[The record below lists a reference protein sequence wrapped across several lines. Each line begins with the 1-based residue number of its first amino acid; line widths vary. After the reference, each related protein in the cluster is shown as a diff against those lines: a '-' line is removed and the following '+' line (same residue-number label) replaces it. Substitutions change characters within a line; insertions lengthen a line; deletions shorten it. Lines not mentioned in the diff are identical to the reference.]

1 MAMVASDAYAMY
13 YPHQVTLFFG
23 CVYVV
28 CECFLMFYTYKH
40 SGSYIVFCLCAWR
53 MRLIDIKLIAE
64 VICESCRTFPS

>member
-28 CECFLMFYTYKH
+28 CELFLNVLYMYTLRVLYRFLFVRVAH
-40 SGSYIVFCLCAWR
+40 AF
-53 MRLIDIKLIAE
+53 D
-64 VICESCRTFPS
+64 

>member
-28 CECFLMFYTYKH
+28 CECFLCFIHINTQGLI
-40 SGSYIVFCLCAWR
+40 SFSVCAR
-53 MRLIDIKLIAE
+53 GAC
-64 VICESCRTFPS
+64 V